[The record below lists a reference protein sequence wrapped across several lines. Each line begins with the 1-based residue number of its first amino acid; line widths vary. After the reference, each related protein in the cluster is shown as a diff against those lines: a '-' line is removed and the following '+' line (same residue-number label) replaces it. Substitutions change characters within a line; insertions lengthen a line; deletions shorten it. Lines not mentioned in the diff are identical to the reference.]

1 MEGYI
6 CNKACN
12 FGGVA
17 YNAGDTIPFEAVLPS
32 RERTLINQGYITPA
46 NIAAEAP
53 ASAQAPFE
61 PIAGVNVPIIAE
73 EGTLELTLSPEGIAE
88 GIRILQLNAK
98 EAEKAIRKLE
108 EEEILILIDALDERT
123 TVRAA
128 AKNRAQ
134 ALMAMEEL
142 EEPEAEEEEQE
153 EAEEE
158 TETEEGQEGDA

>member
-6 CNKACN
+6 CSKACN

-17 YNAGDTIPFEAVLPS
+17 YNAGDTIPFDAVLPS

-46 NIAAEAP
+46 NIAAEGP
-53 ASAQAPFE
+53 ASTQVPFE
-61 PIAGVNVPIIAE
+61 PLAGVNVPIVAE
-73 EGTLELTLSPEGIAE
+73 EGTLELILSPEGIAE

-134 ALMAMEEL
+134 ALMAMEEK
-142 EEPEAEEEEQE
+142 EPEAEEEKPE
-153 EAEEE
+153 EAEKE

>member
-1 MEGYI
+1 MNGYI
-6 CNKACN
+6 CTKSCN

-17 YNAGDTIPFEAVLPS
+17 YNAGDTIPFEAVLPT

-46 NIAAEAP
+46 NTAPEAP
-53 ASAQAPFE
+53 ASTQAPLE
-61 PIAGVNVPIIAE
+61 PITGVNIPIIAK
-73 EGTLELTLSPEGIAE
+73 EGTLELLLSPEGISE

-98 EAEKAIRKLE
+98 EAEKAIRELE
-108 EEEILILIDALDERT
+108 EEEILILIDALDQRT

-134 ALMAMEEL
+134 TLMAL
-142 EEPEAEEEEQE
+142 EEQGEAE
-153 EAEEE
+153 EEE